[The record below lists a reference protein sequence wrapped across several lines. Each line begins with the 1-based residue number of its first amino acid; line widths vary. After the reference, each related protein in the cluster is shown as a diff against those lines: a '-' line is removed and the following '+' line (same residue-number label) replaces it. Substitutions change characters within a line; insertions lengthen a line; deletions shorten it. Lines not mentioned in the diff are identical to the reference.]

1 VLRDSGTPATGKPVV
16 PGGRERDFPGGQ
28 TPAEHKHRTPA
39 NHTPGENK
47 GVRRAPSEQPPSQN
61 NRRAPS
67 DQPPSQN
74 NRRDPGDQPP
84 GERKRGVSGE
94 RDAPR
99 VVPQLAEPSGAHVW
113 LGATLDLT
121 ETAQQVLHLAMPRLG
136 DAAAVYVLEP
146 LFAVGVPGGP
156 EAGDQVVVRRLV
168 SSLPHGSRLGHEDFS
183 QGGDVIIFAAGTAL
197 SRCLDDVNPVLFEQ
211 PIASARTSF
220 LATPLTARGEVTGFL
235 LIAREP
241 GRPVYDADD
250 MAAASE
256 LAARAGV
263 CVDNARLFAQ
273 ERRTAE
279 ALQRGLLP
287 RDLPTPTGVEV
298 AHHYLPAGDHL
309 VGGDWYDLVPLPE
322 GRTAIVVGD
331 AMGHGPEA
339 AAVMAQL
346 RAAAHVLADLDL
358 PPDVLLGRLN
368 RMAATVADGTF
379 ATCVCATVD
388 PARGTCMIARAGHLP
403 PILALPD
410 GSTDV
415 IDLPPGL
422 PLGLGEV
429 TFHAIQTALPPGAI
443 LALYTDGLVESR
455 KRPFDEGIVAL
466 RAALAAAVGPLGA
479 RCGSITE
486 SLGQRGEDDTTLVL
500 VRPGPAAAAATQA

>member
-1 VLRDSGTPATGKPVV
+1 MPVRRQWGLPTAQTPTERQHLTPAPH
-16 PGGRERDFPGGQ
+16 
-28 TPAEHKHRTPA
+28 TPAE
-39 NHTPGENK
+39 
-47 GVRRAPSEQPPSQN
+47 
-61 NRRAPS
+61 
-67 DQPPSQN
+67 
-74 NRRDPGDQPP
+74 
-84 GERKRGVSGE
+84 RGVSGE
-94 RDAPR
+94 RDSR
-99 VVPQLAEPSGAHVW
+99 LLVPPLAEPPGGTHAR
-113 LGATLDLT
+113 LGTTLDLT
-121 ETAQQVLHLAMPRLG
+121 ETAQQVLHLAVPRLG
-136 DAAAVYVLEP
+136 DAAAVYVIEP
-146 LFAVGVPGGP
+146 LFAVGAPGRR
-156 EAGDQVVVRRLV
+156 EAGDQVVARCLV
-168 SSLPHGSRLGHEDFS
+168 SSLPHGSQLGHQVFS
-183 QGGDVIIFAAGTAL
+183 AGGDVIIFAAGTPL
-197 SRCLDDVNPVLFEQ
+197 SRCLDDVNPVLFDEPAAAAQ
-211 PIASARTSF
+211 TYF
-220 LATPLTARGEVTGFL
+220 LATPMTARGEVTGFL

-241 GRPVYDADD
+241 GRPGYDADD
-250 MAAASE
+250 MVAASE

-263 CVDNARLFAQ
+263 FVDNARLFAQ

-287 RDLPTPTGVEV
+287 RVLPTPTGVEV
-298 AHHYLPAGDHL
+298 AHRYLPAGDHL
-309 VGGDWYDLVPLPE
+309 VGGDWYDLVPLPQ

-358 PPDVLLGRLN
+358 PPDALLGRLN

-388 PARGTCMIARAGHLP
+388 PARGTCVIARAGHLP

-429 TFHAIQTALPPGAI
+429 TFHAIQTTLPPRAT

-455 KRPFDEGIVAL
+455 NRPFDEGIVAL

-479 RCGSITE
+479 RCGSIIE

-500 VRPGPAAAAATQA
+500 VRPGPTAATQA